1 MNSRIDPYVA
11 YRLQLLQDAEGLRSL
26 WEQVR
31 GGEPAARDRIARFL
45 HRLHGTSG
53 TYGFMRVSDL
63 AHDLREVVLSHPAR
77 ELDAGA
83 ADALGAAL
91 LEASLGKET
100 GEAASP

>member
-1 MNSRIDPYVA
+1 VNSRIDPYVA

-26 WEQVR
+26 WELLR
-31 GGEPAARDRIARFL
+31 AGEPAARDRLSRFL

-53 TYGFMRVSDL
+53 TYGFARVSDL
-63 AHDLREVVLSHPAR
+63 AHDLRELVLSRAAR

-91 LEASLGKET
+91 LEASLGQEA
-100 GEAASP
+100 GEAIAP